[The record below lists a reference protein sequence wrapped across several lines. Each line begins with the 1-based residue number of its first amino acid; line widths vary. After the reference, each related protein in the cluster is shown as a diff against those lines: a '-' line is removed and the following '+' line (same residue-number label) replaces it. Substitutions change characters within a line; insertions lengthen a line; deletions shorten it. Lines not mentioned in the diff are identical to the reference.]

1 MTAARLNARIGTVL
15 PYLAFAALAIG
26 MINFLWFMSETLP
39 LNLIPSEGQVVGGH
53 YFLWS
58 KTHGGLVEVSK
69 SFWEWSRFHEK
80 SLFISWPLVMLAFGY
95 LVFARL
101 GSRVGGAASPI
112 LASERVRLVRG
123 SGPLV
128 VSTRSAGLIGRAW
141 FSRPLLHIWVYP
153 GGVVLKPPLMA
164 ERAILAF
171 EISAVTPMGGLSARS
186 VPDRHPV
193 LGLGVAE
200 VSPTYQPRGQFVQV
214 EHDGVGMA
222 SPLVLVGSGNW
233 DTAQA
238 IRRIAE
244 AAGRVSAARVLRPAE
259 EAPMPSSVFESNTVG
274 GVAQRGRWQ
283 LLPAPIELGMAI
295 LGAIIGVAML
305 WFGIAWFIPQ
315 LGLFG
320 VVWTTGIVLILALN
334 ARRFVLRGRR
344 E

>member
-1 MTAARLNARIGTVL
+1 MTAARLNAQIGIAL

-39 LNLIPSEGQVVGGH
+39 LDLIPSEGQVVGGH

-58 KTHGGLVEVSK
+58 KTHGGLVEVSR

-80 SLFISWPLVMLAFGY
+80 SVFISWPPVMLSLGY
-95 LVFARL
+95 LVFARI
-101 GSRVGGAASPI
+101 GSSVGGAVSPI
-112 LASERVRLVRG
+112 LASKRVRLVRS

-128 VSTRSAGLIGRAW
+128 LSTRSAGLIGRAW

-153 GGVVLKPPLMA
+153 GGIVLRPPFMA
-164 ERAILAF
+164 ERAVLAV

-186 VPDRHPV
+186 VPDKHPV
-193 LGLGVAE
+193 LGFGVAE
-200 VSPTYQPRGQFVQV
+200 VSPTYGPRGQFVQI
-214 EHDGVGMA
+214 EHHGVGMA

-233 DTAQA
+233 NAAQA
-238 IRRIAE
+238 IGRIAD
-244 AAGRVSAARVLRPAE
+244 AAGGTSAAGVLTPAE
-259 EAPMPSSVFESNTVG
+259 EAPMPSSASESN
-274 GVAQRGRWQ
+274 AQAGAAQLGRWHH
-283 LLPAPIELGMAI
+283 LPAPVELGTAI

-305 WFGIAWFIPQ
+305 WFGIAWLIPQ

-320 VVWTTGIVLILALN
+320 VVWTAWIVVILALN
-334 ARRFVLRGRR
+334 ARRFLLRRHR

>member
-1 MTAARLNARIGTVL
+1 MTAARLKARIGIAL
-15 PYLAFAALAIG
+15 PYLAFAVLAIG

-58 KTHGGLVEVSK
+58 KTQGGLVEVTR

-80 SLFISWPLVMLAFGY
+80 SVFVSWPLVMLALGY

-101 GSRVGGAASPI
+101 GSRVGGARSPI
-112 LASERVRLVRG
+112 LASKRVRLVRD

-153 GGVVLKPPLMA
+153 GGIVVKPPLMA
-164 ERAILAF
+164 GRAILAA
-171 EISAVTPMGGLSARS
+171 EISSVTPMGGLSARS

-193 LGLGVAE
+193 LGFGVAE
-200 VSPTYQPRGQFVQV
+200 VSPTYQPRGQFVQI
-214 EHDGVGMA
+214 EHDGAGMA

-238 IRRIAE
+238 IGRIAD
-244 AAGRVSAARVLRPAE
+244 AAGGTSAARILTPAE
-259 EAPMPSSVFESNTVG
+259 EAPMPSSASEPNAQ
-274 GVAQRGRWQ
+274 GVAAQRGRWHH
-283 LLPAPIELGMAI
+283 LPDPIELGTAI
-295 LGAIIGVAML
+295 LGAIISVAML
-305 WFGIAWFIPQ
+305 WFGIAWLIPQ

-320 VVWTTGIVLILALN
+320 VVWTAGIVLILALN
-334 ARRFVLRGRR
+334 ARQFLLRRHR